1 MLITPPIFQ
10 HRQFATCVIEGEEKF
25 QEASITAY
33 TYQCRDSRT
42 QLTEFRNVL
51 RVITNGNSF
60 RGRFNMHIFA
70 NDDEV

>member
-1 MLITPPIFQ
+1 
-10 HRQFATCVIEGEEKF
+10 VIEGEEKF